1 MLDTSFWSE
10 SPTDAVVIPCSE
22 SHFELTWRYEGKTGR
37 VLIGRKGPADKDW
50 QVIAWLPS
58 SITRYESTG
67 CLAGTTYEHRLWFG
81 SREAPSWGISL
92 DFGPCTTLPWSHPQR
107 CTLIESSRLR
117 QDEGALIVHPD
128 GSLAYY
134 YTSYHSGSSDKDRA
148 RIARKVSRSKGVF
161 WDAQEILFDQPEWHL
176 LHPGVAH
183 LADGRLGLSYAKMK
197 PHTWTAH
204 TVFRA
209 SADGGRT
216 WSEEARID
224 DGSFAYSTCPMSR
237 LYRLEDGRLLQVLH
251 VLMRQEPHKQ
261 LKPQKVLG
269 TQIYLSED
277 NGHTWRNQTPE
288 PLTVLQNN
296 LGTREM
302 GLWECAVVETKG
314 HFLLLGRTAT
324 GWFYE
329 SRSGDGGRTWSAPPQ
344 PSTVRSPLASPWLS
358 RIPGTDTIL
367 LLYNSHVQK
376 GLSWC
381 GGSRR
386 VLAAQISDNGGR
398 AWRNHKLLEYD
409 PLEDWYDYPCALI
422 DGQDV
427 HIGYRKRDGGA
438 RARITHLAY
447 THLPLSWFLES
458 S

>member
-10 SPTDAVVIPCSE
+10 TPTDPVVTARSA
-22 SHFELTWRYEGKTGR
+22 SHFELTWRYEGRQRLGF
-37 VLIGRKGPADKDW
+37 LLSRKGPTDDEW
-50 QVIAWLPS
+50 QVIGWLG
-58 SITRYESTG
+58 RRARRFESTG
-67 CLAGTTYEHRLWFG
+67 CPAGTTYEHRLNYESG
-81 SREAPSWGISL
+81 DGPSRAGSL
-92 DFGPCTTLPWSHPQR
+92 DFRPCTTLPWSHPQR
-107 CTLIESSRLR
+107 CRLIESSRLR

-134 YTSYHSGSSDKDRA
+134 YTSYVSGSSDKDRA

-161 WDAQEILFDQPEWHL
+161 WEEQEVLFDQPDGHL

-183 LADGRLGLSYAKMK
+183 LPGGRLGLSYARMV
-197 PHTWTAH
+197 PHTWTAQAM
-204 TVFRA
+204 FRS

-216 WSEEARID
+216 WSDETRID
-224 DGSFAYSTCPMSR
+224 DGAFQYTTCPMAR
-237 LYRLEDGRLLQVLH
+237 LYRLDDGCLLQVLH
-251 VLMRQEPHKQ
+251 VLMAQEPHVQ
-261 LKPQKVLG
+261 LG

-277 NGHTWRNQTPE
+277 EGRTWRNQTPE
-288 PLTVLQNN
+288 PLTVSLNA

-302 GLWECAVVETKG
+302 GLWEGAVVELP
-314 HFLLLGRTAT
+314 HDRLLLYGRTAT

-329 SRSGDGGRTWSAPPQ
+329 SCSLDGGRTWSTPG
-344 PSTVRSPLASPWLS
+344 PSSVRSPLAPPWLS
-358 RIPGTDTIL
+358 RIPGTDQIVL
-367 LLYNSHVQK
+367 LFNSHVQK

-386 VLAAQISDNGGR
+386 VLAAQVSDDGGR
-398 AWRNHKLLEYD
+398 TWHNHKLLEYD

-427 HIGYRKRDGGA
+427 HIGYRKREGGA
-438 RARITHLAY
+438 QARITHLAY

-458 S
+458 